1 MKGCVSMGNT
11 LVKAQTE
18 QVEGFL
24 GNVVNELNSFLNH
37 ATISSFLD
45 ETAGDEAYYGDL
57 FRNLRRLSVYCEE
70 GLEACHIVLQNEPF
84 RKQAAEKVLY
94 KIYHQCIE
102 EFYNPKND
110 VWYED
115 SRSAYTGKNAIK
127 YRHTAPDSLKVMIA
141 SLESGFQEIREEL
154 EYYETDYRT
163 KMIQSK

>member
-1 MKGCVSMGNT
+1 MGNMI
-11 LVKAQTE
+11 VKAQTE
-18 QVEGFL
+18 QVEVFL
-24 GNVVNELNSFLNH
+24 GNVVKQLNTFLNQS
-37 ATISSFLD
+37 TISSLLD
-45 ETAGDEAYYGDL
+45 ETAGDETYYEDL

-70 GLEACHIVLQNEPF
+70 GLETCRIVLQNEPF
-84 RKQAAEKVLY
+84 RKPAAEKALY

-127 YRHTAPDSLKVMIA
+127 YRHPAPDTLKAMIA